1 MNNNN
6 SNNDNKRNVQQ
17 RTLDRHEPFIKNLS
31 FTMRNISTAKN
42 QTAGSNRR
50 SIINPSNCLISLQQL
65 IHSGT
70 QYRTN
75 LILMVLSISTVTGN
89 NFTQYQQRQK
99 GNIRSEIKTV
109 RHDRRMVVM
118 CPLSD
123 PDNNT
128 AVILFGS
135 GCCERL
141 FEWDIAMRDNGQIR
155 K

>member
-6 SNNDNKRNVQQ
+6 NINNNDRNVRQ
-17 RTLDRHEPFIKNLS
+17 RTLDRHEPFIGNLS
-31 FTMRNISTAKN
+31 LSMSNLSVAKN

-50 SIINPSNCLISLQQL
+50 RIINPSNNLRSLQQL
-65 IHSGT
+65 MNSGT
-70 QYRTN
+70 QYGTN
-75 LILMVLSISTVTGN
+75 MILLILSISPVTGN
-89 NFTQYQQRQK
+89 NLTRYQQRQK
-99 GNIRSEIKTV
+99 GNIRGEIKTV

-123 PDNNT
+123 SDKNT

-135 GCCERL
+135 GCCERI
-141 FEWDIAMRDNGQIR
+141 FEFDIAMRDNGQIC

>member
-6 SNNDNKRNVQQ
+6 NESNNERNVRQ
-17 RTLDRHEPFIKNLS
+17 RTLDRHEPFIQNLS
-31 FTMRNISTAKN
+31 FNIGNISAAKN

-50 SIINPSNCLISLQQL
+50 SIINPNNRLISLQQL
-65 IHSGT
+65 MRSGT

-75 LILMVLSISTVTGN
+75 LILMILSISTVTGN
-89 NFTQYQQRQK
+89 NLTQYQQRQK
-99 GNIRSEIKTV
+99 GNMRSEIKTV
-109 RHDRRMVVM
+109 RHYRRMVVM

-123 PDNNT
+123 SDSNT